1 MSFSRGLRRYLG
13 FFFLTMFVKHFTSI
27 FFLFLLIVQEQLDT
41 LKAFLFY
48 GINNSQNIICF
59 VQPQTHSWAQG
70 NDFLC
75 LLIHLGLFRPLVIVT
90 RPPYVGRWLFLL
102 FLPSCTHWVICAF
115 LPITLSS
122 ALLLT
127 QFGNL
132 LLHSFYSLR
141 SASPLHGHRVCGL
154 AVFTFC
160 SGSDPSKHTVP
171 QLHTPELS
179 QSRASDLC
187 YFPATVTTT
196 FCSDEMLIKSRQL
209 NMNRILNHCLPQKL
223 QV

>member
-1 MSFSRGLRRYLG
+1 MSFSRGLRHYLG

-115 LPITLSS
+115 LPMTLSS

-127 QFGNL
+127 QFGKPFTSFFLFSEICITSAWTQSLRTCCLYLSLWEWPIEALFPSNAHTWTLPEHSSRPLLFPSHSYYNL
-132 LLHSFYSLR
+132 LFWRDAH
-141 SASPLHGHRVCGL
+141 
-154 AVFTFC
+154 
-160 SGSDPSKHTVP
+160 
-171 QLHTPELS
+171 
-179 QSRASDLC
+179 
-187 YFPATVTTT
+187 
-196 FCSDEMLIKSRQL
+196 
-209 NMNRILNHCLPQKL
+209 
-223 QV
+223 